1 MPRQI
6 IWQDYIIF
14 YEGIVKIYKK
24 NHHSLFIKP
33 FGIGNKIYCTLTVFI
48 YFDLMS
54 PDDPLSEQEL
64 WKTIPEQLK
73 PVPVL
78 DVGMA
83 KPHGEVI
90 VTGSCFSPR
99 GTTRQASMVSVAVGK
114 MKKELAVFGD
124 RYWKM
129 GITGLTSILDPM
141 PFYEM
146 PVMWHNA
153 FGGREFADNPTGK
166 GIDPAIAVVG
176 GSLIPLPNVE
186 YLDELIAEPS
196 DKPQPAGFS
205 PLDMMCPA
213 RQNKTGTYDDQWL
226 KERWPYFPDDM
237 NYEFFNCAPED
248 QYIEGFFTGG
258 EAIEIINMNPD
269 IQRISSHIPKLR
281 IRCFVTK
288 KEAPKSAT
296 ELFQD
301 VSTRIDTVWLFP
313 SILRGVVMY
322 RGTTEI
328 FDEEY
333 EDVLRIFISTE
344 QMADTPGTLEYYLE
358 EQKKAMDLSVPIDM
372 EPLQEAAKKIGNMMK
387 RIKKIPQDI
396 DDSIKMATGK
406 APVMP
411 RTPAETAVTGQKVI
425 TDSLALLDKLEA
437 QSRGFH
443 EKYGHLAK
451 FDLGMFERMRG
462 NLLKQS
468 AHIDT
473 SLEKLEKAVDTARK
487 DVAAAVKS
495 GADKIRKAIPADV
508 LERAGF
514 NPEAL
519 LVREKK
525 VNPWHDRGF
534 PFVIQCRRNLESNP
548 EAINMLHRLGIGQR
562 SIKRAWLGIN
572 PEDMEE
578 PKSLW
583 GITNKNEDP
592 DSLVI
597 PAGLVMPRFNE
608 AVLNRALILPPGWEK
623 GEPLR
628 VAPLIEG
635 SDKTPL
641 FFLFEDNAPVIAAAD
656 ELQALFIEQEIGDA
670 CSITVL
676 TGPDEKPS
684 KEADDQIKKAD
695 IFLIILPEKPIADRK
710 AEEAWKKAYP
720 DAILHHL
727 PKGRTV
733 FEAGKAGIDIRQ
745 WIMEAMPKEFVRRH
759 KIAPD
764 IPEPGKPPTVEGLT
778 VPIPDI
784 DVKGIIDKAGKEIRG
799 YLDGK
804 MGDPAAIQGQAK
816 AGLLARVGG
825 TLKKG
830 GLDPEEV
837 LNFSPSPKPN
847 SIAAA
852 GDSMTA
858 KLALSVDA
866 LKKQGVFTPD
876 IEQKFNEITNDIKR
890 MSQEGQTR
898 FDAGMAKLEAAKKTV
913 AEASAK
919 TAAREMPPGAKAA
932 FAKYGMDPDR
942 MVKRTR
948 EEVIAMH
955 ARGES
960 LAFAI
965 LSGVDLSGLDLHD
978 INLNQAQCMK
988 TNFADSILNGADLT
1002 RVIAK
1007 ETDFTGC
1014 SMKGVKLDQSVL
1026 IKAKLKK
1033 ADLGEASMKQ
1043 TIIKDADLT
1052 DADLTGAVLE
1062 LSMIMNTSMAKAK
1075 LNGIKANLTIFSD
1088 GDASDMIFKDAR
1100 LERCLLRRLILDRA
1114 DFSHTAFP
1122 STTFMEVT
1130 GDNVRFYGADMHKG
1144 RMSNNTRLPGAD
1156 MRDVILTLGSF
1167 RDTDLSGSDFT
1178 GSKLDGALIEKCN
1191 LKGAKLSGISA
1202 KACRLS
1208 KSDLEEADLRFIN
1221 LFGGSLRKSRLVNA
1235 DLRESNLYAVD
1246 FYKAVFG
1253 NTMMDGANVKQSL
1266 LARRTGILK
1275 SDKGI
1280 K

>member
-1 MPRQI
+1 M
-6 IWQDYIIF
+6 
-14 YEGIVKIYKK
+14 KIYKQK
-24 NHHSLFIKP
+24 HHSLFIKP
-33 FGIGNKIYCTLTVFI
+33 FGIGNKVYFTLTVFI
-48 YFDLMS
+48 YFDLMA

-73 PVPVL
+73 PMPVI

-114 MKKELAVFGD
+114 MKKELAVFGY
-124 RYWKM
+124 RYWKAD
-129 GITGLTSILDPM
+129 ITDFTSIIMDPI
-141 PFYEM
+141 PFSEM
-146 PVMWHNA
+146 PITWNSA
-153 FGGREFADNPTGK
+153 FGGKGFADNPLGK
-166 GIDPAIAVVG
+166 GIDPAVTVKE
-176 GSLIPLPNVE
+176 GSLVPLPNIE
-186 YLDELIAEPS
+186 YPGNLIAAPS
-196 DKPQPAGFS
+196 DRPNPAGFS
-205 PLDMMCPA
+205 PLDMMWPV
-213 RQNKTGTYDDQWL
+213 RQKKTGTYDDQWL

-313 SILRGVVMY
+313 SILRGVAMY
-322 RGTTEI
+322 RGALEI

-333 EDVLRIFISTE
+333 EDVLRIFIATE
-344 QMADTPGTLEYYLE
+344 QMADTPGTLEYYFE

-372 EPLQEAAKKIGNMMK
+372 EPLQQASKKIGDMMK

-411 RTPAETAVTGQKVI
+411 HTPAETAATGQKVI
-425 TDSLALLDKLEA
+425 TDSFALLDKLEA

-462 NLLKQS
+462 NLKTTS
-468 AHIDT
+468 VHIGD
-473 SLEKLEKAVDTARK
+473 SLAKLEKAADTARK
-487 DVAAAVKS
+487 DAAAALKS
-495 GADKIRKAIPADV
+495 GADKIRKAVPADI
-508 LERAGF
+508 LEKAGF

-519 LVREKK
+519 LMREKK

-534 PFVIQCRRNLESNP
+534 PFVVQRRRNLESNR
-548 EAINMLHRLGIGQR
+548 EAMNMLHHLGIEQR
-562 SIKRAWLGIN
+562 TIKRSWLGIN
-572 PEDMEE
+572 SEE
-578 PKSLW
+578 VNDQKSLW
-583 GITNKNEDP
+583 GMSPKGKDP

-608 AVLNRALILPPGWEK
+608 AVLNRVLILPPGWEK
-623 GEPLR
+623 GEPLT
-628 VAPLIEG
+628 VTSLVEG

-641 FFLFEDNAPVIAAAD
+641 FFLSEDNAPVIATAD
-656 ELQALFIEQEIGDA
+656 ELQALLLEQEIGDA
-670 CSITVL
+670 CSIIAL
-676 TGPDEKPS
+676 SAPDEKPS

-695 IFLIILPEKPIADRK
+695 IFLIILPEKSIADRK
-710 AEEAWKKAYP
+710 AEEVWKKAYP
-720 DAILHHL
+720 EAILYLL

-733 FEAGKAGIDIRQ
+733 FEARKSGIDIRQ
-745 WIMEAMPKEFVRRH
+745 WVMEAMPKEFIRRH
-759 KIAPD
+759 KIAPE
-764 IPEPGKPPTVEGLT
+764 IPEPGKPPTAEGLT
-778 VPIPDI
+778 VPVPAI
-784 DVKGIIDKAGKEIRG
+784 DVKAIIDKADKEIRG

-804 MGDPAAIQGQAK
+804 MGDLAARQGQAK
-816 AGLLARVGG
+816 AEFLARVGG
-825 TLKKG
+825 ALKKA
-830 GLDPEEV
+830 GLDPDEV
-837 LNFSPSPKPN
+837 LKIDPSPKPT

-852 GDSMTA
+852 GDSMIA
-858 KLALSVDA
+858 KLALSADA
-866 LKKQGVFTPD
+866 LKKQGTFTPD
-876 IEQKFNEITNDIKR
+876 IEQKFNEMSADIKK
-890 MSQEGQTR
+890 MSQEGQAR
-898 FDAGMAKLEAAKKTV
+898 FDEGMAKLEAAKKTV

-919 TAAREMPPGAKAA
+919 AAAREMPPGAKAT
-932 FAKYGMDPDR
+932 FAKYGMDTDR

-960 LAFAI
+960 LAFAG
-965 LSGVDLSGLDLHD
+965 LSGVDLSGLDLHGID
-978 INLNQAQCMK
+978 LNQAQCQK
-988 TNFADSILNGADLT
+988 TNFTDSILDGANISQ
-1002 RVIAK
+1002 VMAN
-1007 ETDFTGC
+1007 EADFTGC
-1014 SMKGVKLDQSVL
+1014 SMKGANLDLSML

-1033 ADLGEASMKQ
+1033 ADLGEVSMKQ

-1052 DADLTGAVLE
+1052 GADLTNAILDM
-1062 LSMIMNTSMAKAK
+1062 SMIIKTPM
-1075 LNGIKANLTIFSD
+1075 IKARLHGIRANLSVFSD
-1088 GDASDMIFKDAR
+1088 SDASDMILTEAR

-1114 DFSHTAFP
+1114 DFSRTAFP

-1130 GDNVRFYGADMHKG
+1130 GKDVKFYGADMHKG
-1144 RMSNNTRLPGAD
+1144 RMSNNTCLPCAD
-1156 MRDVILTLGSF
+1156 MRNVTLTLGSF

-1178 GSKLDGALIEKCN
+1178 GTKLDGALIEKCN
-1191 LKGAKLSGISA
+1191 LKKAIMAGISA
-1202 KACRLS
+1202 KTCRFS
-1208 KSDLEEADLRFIN
+1208 KSDLEEADMRYIN

-1235 DLRESNLYAVD
+1235 DLSHANLYAVD
-1246 FYKAVFG
+1246 FYKAIFG
-1253 NTMMDGANVKQSL
+1253 ETRMDEANVKQSL
-1266 LARRTGILK
+1266 LDRRTGILK
-1275 SDKGI
+1275 SDGGI
-1280 K
+1280 E